1 MKKRGDL
8 SPGFIAGIVI
18 LILSMLVLLFFL
30 VRSNLQEGT
39 ADEICQTSILTRA
52 TTPDVAQRY
61 VPLKCTTKKVCL
73 TINEDCLQLQNEENV
88 MKVKLDTS
96 RPQESADII
105 EKYIA
110 DSTFDCWKMTG
121 QGKLDLFA
129 VPISKNYFENV
140 ENYLNLN
147 DPKSSCII
155 CSRLAISEEL
165 QNEKSILQ
173 LIDVNDYMANT
184 PVPGSSQTYLET
196 LTDRQV
202 NAIPGE
208 VIDRY
213 SDERENKSGTDQIA
227 IIFAQVKSE
236 ETWKEG
242 AITGALH
249 GAGFVFGS
257 SYALGLTGK
266 IVTTLPGFL
275 VAATA
280 IAGTAGIKAWNAD
293 NHQDFSVG
301 YCGEFTSSE
310 TNKYGCSIVTQ
321 ADWNNKTAINNLCG
335 RIEGRI

>member
-8 SPGFIAGIVI
+8 SRYIAGIVI
-18 LILSMLVLLFFL
+18 LILSMLVLVFFL
-30 VRSNLQEGT
+30 VRSNLEEGT
-39 ADEICQTSILTRA
+39 ADQICQTSILTRA

-88 MKVKLDTS
+88 MNVKLDTS

-105 EKYIA
+105 EKYVA
-110 DSTFDCWKMTG
+110 DATFDCWKITG

-129 VPISKNYFENV
+129 TPLSKNYFENV
-140 ENYLNLN
+140 ENYFNLN
-147 DPKSSCII
+147 DPKASCII
-155 CSRLAISEEL
+155 CSRIAISEEL
-165 QNEKSILQ
+165 RNQRNILE

-184 PVPGSSQTYLET
+184 LVPGSTQTYLET

-202 NAIPGE
+202 NSIPGE
-208 VIDRY
+208 IVQNY
-213 SDERENKSGTDQIA
+213 SNEKQKSGTDQIA

-236 ETWKEG
+236 EDWQEG

-249 GAGFVFGS
+249 GASFVFGS

-266 IVTTLPGFL
+266 LVTTLPGFL

-280 IAGTAGIKAWNAD
+280 IGGTAGIKAWNAD
-293 NHQDFSVG
+293 SHQDFSVG
-301 YCGEFTSSE
+301 YCGQFTSSE